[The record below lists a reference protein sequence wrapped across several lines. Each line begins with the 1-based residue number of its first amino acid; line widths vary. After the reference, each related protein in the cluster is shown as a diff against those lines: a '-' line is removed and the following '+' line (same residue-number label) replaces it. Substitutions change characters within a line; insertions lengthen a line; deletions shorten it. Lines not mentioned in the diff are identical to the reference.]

1 MVAPHGIPRDFL
13 DRLLIIRTLPY
24 SQEQMMQIIRIRAA
38 TEGLQVDEEALE
50 ILSEVGTKTTLR
62 YYSQNH
68 SKRLFYLFCRK
79 KRSSISA
86 SHDNTCNLRNR
97 GLISSSN
104 DKFEKLTD

>member
-38 TEGLQVDEEALE
+38 TEGLHVDEEALE

-62 YYSQNH
+62 YYSQ
-68 SKRLFYLFCRK
+68 SYGKILLYLSRK
-79 KRSSISA
+79 KEYHLPRQHLQPEESWSYLES
-86 SHDNTCNLRNR
+86 
-97 GLISSSN
+97 
-104 DKFEKLTD
+104 

>member
-1 MVAPHGIPRDFL
+1 MPLSEGFVSTSKVLSEVHFYFSGTKDVVAPHGIPRDFL

-62 YYSQNH
+62 
-68 SKRLFYLFCRK
+68 
-79 KRSSISA
+79 
-86 SHDNTCNLRNR
+86 
-97 GLISSSN
+97 
-104 DKFEKLTD
+104 